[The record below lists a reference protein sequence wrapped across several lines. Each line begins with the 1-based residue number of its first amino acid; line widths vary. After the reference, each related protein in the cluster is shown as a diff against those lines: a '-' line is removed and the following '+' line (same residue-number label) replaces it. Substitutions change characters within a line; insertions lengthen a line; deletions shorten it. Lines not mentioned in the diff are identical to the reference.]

1 MANKRVVDTY
11 SYQETQD
18 AMRDPDVVGM
28 REHHKNGETELV
40 LRPSNYPYKNNLN
53 RTYQQ
58 AMSDDARN
66 KAMGDYD
73 AINVNSEELIDFT
86 PGFQDQ
92 YDADMAKVA
101 QNNAR
106 IQELEAIIAQKK
118 QDEITFSKYRNNPL
132 YKAAKFD
139 YVVNGDRKGLD
150 QFLADERAR
159 EEMIRQSQEA
169 QANRDNALEIAKL
182 GKKGVDES
190 NEIERDKMK
199 NLSIQRV
206 NNAKAILATSDTAEN
221 RNKLAEAIINHNAAA
236 AKYGW
241 QKFDNNGNVIGD
253 DVKSESNNSEQNG
266 SNQEES
272 KYSVG
277 DAEADLAACKTS
289 AECQTLAD
297 KLATKGDEYK
307 NIRSKAISKAQELQK
322 KEGDERKRQE
332 NAKAIADIV
341 KEYTQ
346 KWLSAKNNTNKANA
360 IIRQAKKALLAKGL
374 SGDITANADGT
385 GLMHVKGK

>member
-28 REHHKNGETELV
+28 REHHKNGDVELV

-58 AMSDDARN
+58 VISDDARA

-73 AINVNSEELIDFT
+73 AINVDSEELIDFT

-101 QNNAR
+101 ANNAR

-118 QDEITFSKYRNNPL
+118 QDEINFSKYRNNPL

-139 YVVNGDRKGLD
+139 YVVNGDRRGLD

-159 EEMIRQSQEA
+159 EEMIRQSKEA
-169 QANRDNALEIAKL
+169 ELNRQNAMELAKL
-182 GKKGVDES
+182 NKQGVDAA

-199 NLSIQRV
+199 NLSINKV
-206 NNAKAILATSDTAEN
+206 KNAKEILNSDNTAQN
-221 RNKLAEAIINHNAAA
+221 RAKLNEAIIEHNANA

-241 QKFDNNGNVIGD
+241 DKFDDNGNVIGQN
-253 DVKSESNNSEQNG
+253 VKTDG
-266 SNQEES
+266 NQGGNQGDS
-272 KYSVG
+272 KYTTG
-277 DAEADLAACKTS
+277 DAEADLAKCSTS
-289 AECQTLAD
+289 AECMAIAN
-297 KLATKGDEYK
+297 KLESFGDEYK
-307 NIRSKAISKAQELQK
+307 NIRTKAITKAHDLKK
-322 KEGDERKRQE
+322 KEDADAKRKADKEAADKAIKQVVSTYDTE
-332 NAKAIADIV
+332 WKAAANNDNKAKAIIRKA
-341 KEYTQ
+341 
-346 KWLSAKNNTNKANA
+346 NKALKEAGYKGTIEVNA
-360 IIRQAKKALLAKGL
+360 E
-374 SGDITANADGT
+374 GT
-385 GLMHVKGK
+385 GLVYIKDK